1 MILLA
6 LALAGATAARPLPLD
21 VRRYIERREGCD
33 HWRGEFSPDP
43 VRSRQIEAGK
53 RKECTGGDRELDRLR
68 RKYHRTPGVL
78 AALSDYDKVE
88 VR

>member
-6 LALAGATAARPLPLD
+6 LALAGTTAARPLPPE
-21 VRRYIERREGCD
+21 VRHYIERREGCD
-33 HWRGEFSPDP
+33 HWRGEYSPDP

-68 RKYHRTPGVL
+68 RKYRGTPRVV
-78 AALSDYDKVE
+78 AALNDYDKVE
-88 VR
+88 

>member
-6 LALAGATAARPLPLD
+6 VALIGATAARPLPLD

-33 HWRGEFSPDP
+33 HRRGEYSPDP
-43 VRSRQIEAGK
+43 VRDRQIEAGK
-53 RKECTGGDRELDRLR
+53 RKECTGSDRELDRLR
-68 RKYHRTPGVL
+68 HKYRRTPRVV
-78 AALSDYDKVE
+78 AALGDYDKIE

>member
-21 VRRYIERREGCD
+21 VRHYIERREGCD
-33 HWRGEFSPDP
+33 HWRGEYSPDP
-43 VRSRQIEAGK
+43 VRARQIEAGK
-53 RKECTGGDRELDRLR
+53 RKECTGSDRELDRLR
-68 RKYHRTPGVL
+68 RTHRRVPRVV